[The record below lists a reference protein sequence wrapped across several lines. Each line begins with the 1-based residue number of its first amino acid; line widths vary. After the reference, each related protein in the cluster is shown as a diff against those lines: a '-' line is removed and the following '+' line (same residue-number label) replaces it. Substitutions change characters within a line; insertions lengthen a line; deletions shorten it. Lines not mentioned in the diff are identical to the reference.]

1 MKFVR
6 HSEQRKIKFDMTYL
20 AKSSVVDG
28 REDAIQK
35 ISVSTTIGRE
45 ADGPVPAKEEERR
58 ADDVPRNLGQDL
70 RRDECRP
77 TVHPAVTL
85 ADFIDVAHGDVR
97 DLHLVRRRDTDDQ

>member
-45 ADGPVPAKEEERR
+45 ADGPVPTEEE
-58 ADDVPRNLGQDL
+58 
-70 RRDECRP
+70 
-77 TVHPAVTL
+77 
-85 ADFIDVAHGDVR
+85 
-97 DLHLVRRRDTDDQ
+97 